1 MADTSVAII
10 VSASITASVALGGI
24 VATVLV
30 GARGQRKTLEHTAEQ
45 ARLARE
51 ADAKR
56 EALATAQRRY
66 ERVRGI
72 VEPYVS
78 LAREMRETT
87 SAWQIV
93 LAPTTL
99 EEKIN
104 MMRTRIDAVWE
115 GAEQRRGD
123 FEIEPGLD
131 ELREIFKRMAS
142 AYGVYSGLLGTRTI
156 PGWVTMASQKTQE
169 IHDEADRFI
178 AAARNLVARLEAESA
193 LD

>member
-30 GARGQRKTLEHTAEQ
+30 GARSQRKTLEHTAEQ

-51 ADAKR
+51 ADANR

-72 VEPYVS
+72 VQPYVS

-93 LAPTTL
+93 LGKTTL
-99 EEKIN
+99 EETIN

-142 AYGVYSGLLGTRTI
+142 AYGVYSGILGTRTI